1 MPFLRSETV
10 HQLRQILDYLPRQ
23 RRRALL
29 LLVPFS
35 VVPGVLDLLSV
46 AVVARLT
53 GALVGSGLED
63 RLSGV
68 WVFGG
73 NLLNQSLWLILI
85 FIVLAWLAPM
95 APLTPVLCR
104 ISSVATKTSLRTP
117 GSHLKSG
124 PMYATTTTLL
134 KTGSRFTAI

>member
-35 VVPGVLDLLSV
+35 VIPGVLDLLSV

-53 GALVGSGLED
+53 GAALRDSCAARSFAYGRPARGD
-63 RLSGV
+63 REHP
-68 WVFGG
+68 W
-73 NLLNQSLWLILI
+73 
-85 FIVLAWLAPM
+85 
-95 APLTPVLCR
+95 TR
-104 ISSVATKTSLRTP
+104 
-117 GSHLKSG
+117 
-124 PMYATTTTLL
+124 
-134 KTGSRFTAI
+134 

>member
-35 VVPGVLDLLSV
+35 LIPGVLDLLSV

-73 NLLNQSLWLILI
+73 
-85 FIVLAWLAPM
+85 ADDG
-95 APLTPVLCR
+95 
-104 ISSVATKTSLRTP
+104 VAAIYKR
-117 GSHLKSG
+117 
-124 PMYATTTTLL
+124 YANE
-134 KTGSRFTAI
+134 K